1 MKRVSKTIVLFA
13 LIVIPALAM
22 AQNDAE
28 DRDELKIVALEALM
42 SAPPERALPAVTKI
56 LQSENSDEVKE
67 AALFILSQIDGPEA
81 SALLFEFA
89 QNSTGEMQIEAIQ
102 MIGINGDDTALD
114 GLDAIYASGDLDVR
128 EAVLEAYMI
137 AGEDERVFEIAK
149 SADNIEDF
157 EAAIEMLAAMG
168 ASEELRE
175 LKDSGQISEEMIH
188 LFAISGDFET
198 LKSIALDQSD
208 PDAQVE
214 AIGALGIV
222 GSDEANQILMSMYRD
237 SDDWDVKEAALEGM
251 LISGYDAGVA
261 TLYREAEDFEEKA
274 ELLEFLSAMG
284 SDQVWDIVDEA
295 LENRR

>member
-1 MKRVSKTIVLFA
+1 MKRLSITVVLCA
-13 LIVIPALAM
+13 LVVTTDNAM
-22 AQNDAE
+22 AQNDTE

-42 SAPPERALPAVTKI
+42 SAPPDRALPAVTKI
-56 LQSENSDEVKE
+56 LRGDNSDEVKE

-81 SALLFEFA
+81 SSLLFDFA
-89 QNSTGEMQIEAIQ
+89 QNATGEMRIEAIQ
-102 MIGINGDDTALD
+102 MIGINGDDNALD
-114 GLDAIYASGDLDVR
+114 GLDEIYASGDADVR

-137 AGEDERVFEIAK
+137 AGEDERVLEIAK
-149 SADNIEDF
+149 TADNVEDF
-157 EAAIEMLAAMG
+157 ESAVQMLAAMG

-198 LKSIALDQSD
+198 LKTIALDQSD

-222 GSDEANQILMSMYRD
+222 GTDEANQILMSMYRD

-251 LISGYDAGVA
+251 LISGYDTGVA
-261 TLYREAEDFEEKA
+261 TLYRETADFEEKA
-274 ELLEFLSAMG
+274 ELLEYLSIMG
-284 SDQVWDIVDEA
+284 GDEVWDIVDEA

>member
-1 MKRVSKTIVLFA
+1 MKRVSVTIILGM
-13 LIVIPALAM
+13 LVIMPALAA

-28 DRDELKIVALEALM
+28 DREELKIVALEALM
-42 SAPPERALPAVTKI
+42 SAPPDRALPAVTKV
-56 LQSENSDEVKE
+56 LQGNDSDEVKE

-81 SALLFEFA
+81 SALLFDFA
-89 QNSTGEMQIEAIQ
+89 RNAAGELQMEAIQ

-114 GLDAIYASGDLDVR
+114 GLDAIYADGDSDVR

-137 AGEDERVFEIAK
+137 AGEDERVLEIAK
-149 SADNIEDF
+149 TADNVDDF
-157 EAAIEMLAAMG
+157 ESAVQMLAAMG

-175 LKDSGQISEEMIH
+175 LKNSGQISEEMIH

-237 SDDWDVKEAALEGM
+237 SDDWDVKEAALEGL
-251 LISGYDAGVA
+251 LISGYDSGVA
-261 TLYREAEDFEEKA
+261 TLYREANDFEEKA
-274 ELLEFLSAMG
+274 ELLEYLSIMG